1 MIIQKLYSL
10 HDAIY
15 ISHWSII
22 LVLLQEILT
31 MIWAAEYL
39 KSQVLGII
47 LDANENGINMMY
59 ENNIRRNFY
68 KWKIRSRQKVLLSED
83 CGF

>member
-10 HDAIY
+10 HDVAH
-15 ISHWSII
+15 ISHCSII

-39 KSQVLGII
+39 KSRVHSVL
-47 LDANENGINMMY
+47 
-59 ENNIRRNFY
+59 F
-68 KWKIRSRQKVLLSED
+68 
-83 CGF
+83 